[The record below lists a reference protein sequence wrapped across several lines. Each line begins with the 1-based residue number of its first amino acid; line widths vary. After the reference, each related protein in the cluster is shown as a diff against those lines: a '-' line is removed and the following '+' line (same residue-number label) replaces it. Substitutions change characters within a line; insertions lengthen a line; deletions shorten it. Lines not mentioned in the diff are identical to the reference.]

1 MGQGMLLANLDM
13 SGVKFGREEVL
24 PWRGRYFTRILSLGG
39 EFVLRIFSP
48 PEEISGGRF
57 YPVTPAPEPFDLKKQ
72 NKTNSDGWT
81 RYGSLD
87 SNNFHRH

>member
-1 MGQGMLLANLDM
+1 MHADIKWLCTDTQGRCL
-13 SGVKFGREEVL
+13 VKFGREEVL

-57 YPVTPAPEPFDLKKQ
+57 YPVTPG
-72 NKTNSDGWT
+72 NITS
-81 RYGSLD
+81 SLP
-87 SNNFHRH
+87 SIVTSAKHE